1 MPTLTFSRLFD
12 LNFCSGT
19 SVIAGLQICEHLRY
33 MPESN
38 GGDHEKFF
46 RPYVNTATLS
56 KTNKTRRGILL
67 DAVA

>member
-1 MPTLTFSRLFD
+1 M
-12 LNFCSGT
+12 
-19 SVIAGLQICEHLRY
+19 IAGLQICEHLRY